1 MADVE
6 EQQLP
11 AAGDVDFTLKK
22 KKKKSSSK
30 TADAAA
36 TPAAE
41 EDELMADLGKKK
53 KKKSKSTTADDA
65 EGAPAAEGEGI
76 DGSAFEFKKK
86 KKKKSKSAATDFDA
100 ALEEAGVDA
109 DEKAAATPAA
119 APASG
124 EQLGINDRGERDFSY
139 NELLVKFFQVLRDNN
154 PDLASDRSGVKYKI
168 PPPQMI
174 RDGKKSIFAN
184 IKEISDRMHR
194 PTEHV
199 IQFLF
204 AELGTSGSVDGTQ
217 RLVIKGRYMQK
228 QLETVLRKYITEYV
242 SCKTCKSIN
251 TKLSKENRIYFLEC
265 NSCGSRRSVA
275 SIKTG
280 YQAIIRRPR

>member
-1 MADVE
+1 MADIE
-6 EQQLP
+6 EQQAP
-11 AAGDVDFTLKK
+11 AAELDFTLKK
-22 KKKKSSSK
+22 KKKKSSSSTK
-30 TADAAA
+30 TADAA
-36 TPAAE
+36 PV
-41 EDELMADLGKKK
+41 EDEASDLMADLAKKK
-53 KKKSKSTTADDA
+53 KKKSKSTEETTEA
-65 EGAPAAEGEGI
+65 GEGE
-76 DGSAFEFKKK
+76 DVDAAAFDFKKK
-86 KKKKSKSAATDFDA
+86 KKKKKAASAATDFDA
-100 ALEEAGVDA
+100 ALEEAGVNED
-109 DEKAAATPAA
+109 DKEKPAA
-119 APASG
+119 APTVASG
-124 EQLGINDRGERDFSY
+124 EQLGVNERGERDFSY
-139 NELLVKFFQVLRDNN
+139 NELLVKFFAVLRDNN

-168 PPPQMI
+168 PPPNVL

-204 AELGTSGSVDGTQ
+204 AELGTSGSVDGTA

-228 QLETVLRKYITEYV
+228 QIETVLRKYITEYV
-242 SCKTCKSIN
+242 SCKTCKSIS

>member
-1 MADVE
+1 MSDVDSV
-6 EQQLP
+6 P
-11 AAGDVDFTLKK
+11 AAELDLTLKK

-30 TADAAA
+30 KEASPDDVDQVTD
-36 TPAAE
+36 
-41 EDELMADLGKKK
+41 LMNDLSTKKK
-53 KKKSKSTTADDA
+53 KKKSSSSKEEAGDEAEAGGDA
-65 EGAPAAEGEGI
+65 P
-76 DGSAFEFKKK
+76 DFEFKKK

-100 ALEEAGVDA
+100 QLEEAGVKEDKQSQQSQA
-109 DEKAAATPAA
+109 KAEEHL
-119 APASG
+119 SVN
-124 EQLGINDRGERDFSY
+124 ERGERDFTY
-139 NELLVKFFQVLRDNN
+139 EELLTRFFKILRDNN
-154 PDLASDRSGVKYKI
+154 PELASDRTGQKYKI
-168 PPPQMI
+168 SPPSVI

-204 AELGTSGSVDGTQ
+204 AELGTSGSVDGSA
-217 RLVIKGRYMQK
+217 RLVIKGRYMPK

-242 SCKTCKSIN
+242 LCKTCKSIN

>member
-1 MADVE
+1 MSDVDSV
-6 EQQLP
+6 P
-11 AAGDVDFTLKK
+11 AAELDLTLKK

-30 TADAAA
+30 KEASPDDVDQVTD
-36 TPAAE
+36 
-41 EDELMADLGKKK
+41 LMNDLSTKKK
-53 KKKSKSTTADDA
+53 KKKSSSSKEEAGDEAEAGGDA
-65 EGAPAAEGEGI
+65 P
-76 DGSAFEFKKK
+76 DFEFKKK

-100 ALEEAGVDA
+100 QLEEAGVKEDKQSQQSQA
-109 DEKAAATPAA
+109 KTEEHL
-119 APASG
+119 SVN
-124 EQLGINDRGERDFSY
+124 ERGERDFTY
-139 NELLVKFFQVLRDNN
+139 EELLTRFFKILRDNN
-154 PDLASDRSGVKYKI
+154 PELASDRTGQKYKI
-168 PPPQMI
+168 PPPSVI

-204 AELGTSGSVDGTQ
+204 AELGTSGSVDGSA
-217 RLVIKGRYMQK
+217 RLVIKGRYMPK

-242 SCKTCKSIN
+242 LCKTCKSIN

>member
-1 MADVE
+1 MSDVDSV
-6 EQQLP
+6 P
-11 AAGDVDFTLKK
+11 AAELDLTLKK

-30 TADAAA
+30 KEASPDDVDQVTD
-36 TPAAE
+36 
-41 EDELMADLGKKK
+41 LMNDLSTKKK
-53 KKKSKSTTADDA
+53 KKKSSSSKEEAGDDADATADGDA
-65 EGAPAAEGEGI
+65 P
-76 DGSAFEFKKK
+76 DFEFKKK
-86 KKKKSKSAATDFDA
+86 KKKKSKSAASDFDA
-100 ALEEAGVDA
+100 QLKEAGVKE
-109 DEKAAATPAA
+109 EKQSQQSQTKTEEYL
-119 APASG
+119 SVN
-124 EQLGINDRGERDFSY
+124 ERGEKDFTY
-139 NELLVKFFQVLRDNN
+139 EELLSKFFTILRDNN
-154 PDLASDRSGVKYKI
+154 PELASDRTGQKYKI
-168 PPPQMI
+168 PPPSVI

-204 AELGTSGSVDGTQ
+204 AELGTSGSVDGSA
-217 RLVIKGRYMQK
+217 RLVIKGRYMPK

-242 SCKTCKSIN
+242 LCKTCKSIN

>member
-1 MADVE
+1 MADIE
-6 EQQLP
+6 EQQQ
-11 AAGDVDFTLKK
+11 AAAADLDFSLKK
-22 KKKKSSSK
+22 KKKKSPSTK
-30 TADAAA
+30 IDDAVDEV
-36 TPAAE
+36 TDLIAE
-41 EDELMADLGKKK
+41 LGAKKK
-53 KKKSKSTTADDA
+53 KKKVKSTEEGGDEAGAEEDAD
-65 EGAPAAEGEGI
+65 PASF
-76 DGSAFEFKKK
+76 DFKKK
-86 KKKKSKSAATDFDA
+86 KKKKKAASAATDFDA
-100 ALEEAGVDA
+100 QLEEAGLHE
-109 DEKAAATPAA
+109 DETTREKPATFGANT
-119 APASG
+119 G
-124 EQLGINDRGERDFSY
+124 EQLGVNDRGERDFSY
-139 NELLVKFFQVLRDNN
+139 NELLVKFFTVLRDNN
-154 PDLASDRSGVKYKI
+154 PDLATDRNGVKYKI
-168 PPPQMI
+168 PPPSMI

-204 AELGTSGSVDGTQ
+204 AELGTSGSVDGSA

>member
-1 MADVE
+1 MSDVDSV
-6 EQQLP
+6 P
-11 AAGDVDFTLKK
+11 AAELDLTLKK

-30 TADAAA
+30 KEASPDDVDQVTD
-36 TPAAE
+36 
-41 EDELMADLGKKK
+41 LMNDLSTKKK
-53 KKKSKSTTADDA
+53 KKKSSSSKEEAGDEAEAGGDA
-65 EGAPAAEGEGI
+65 P
-76 DGSAFEFKKK
+76 DFEFKKK

-100 ALEEAGVDA
+100 QLEEAGVKEDKQSQQSQA
-109 DEKAAATPAA
+109 KAEEHL
-119 APASG
+119 SVN
-124 EQLGINDRGERDFSY
+124 ERGERDFTY
-139 NELLVKFFQVLRDNN
+139 EELLTRFFKILRDNN
-154 PDLASDRSGVKYKI
+154 PELASDHTGQKYKI
-168 PPPQMI
+168 PPLSVI

-204 AELGTSGSVDGTQ
+204 AELGTSGSVDGSA
-217 RLVIKGRYMQK
+217 RLVIKGRYMPK

-242 SCKTCKSIN
+242 LCKTCKSIN

>member
-6 EQQLP
+6 AQQLP
-11 AAGDVDFTLKK
+11 VAGDVDFSLKK

-30 TADAAA
+30 VTDAAGDS
-36 TPAAE
+36 PAPQ
-41 EDELMADLGKKK
+41 EDEIMADLGKKK
-53 KKKSKSTTADDA
+53 KKKSKSATEDADVAVGDDG
-65 EGAPAAEGEGI
+65 EAA
-76 DGSAFEFKKK
+76 AFEFKK

-100 ALEEAGVDA
+100 ALKEAGVSAED
-109 DEKAAATPAA
+109 KAAAAA
-119 APASG
+119 AADAAASG
-124 EQLGINDRGERDFSY
+124 EQLAVNERGERDFSY
-139 NELLVKFFQVLRDNN
+139 NELLTKFFQVLRDNN

-168 PPPQMI
+168 PPPQMV

-204 AELGTSGSVDGTQ
+204 AELGTSGSVDGSQ

-251 TKLSKENRIYFLEC
+251 TKLSKENRLYFLEC

>member
-1 MADVE
+1 MSDVDSV
-6 EQQLP
+6 P
-11 AAGDVDFTLKK
+11 AAELDLTLKK

-30 TADAAA
+30 KEASTDDVDQV
-36 TPAAE
+36 T
-41 EDELMADLGKKK
+41 DLINDLSTKKK
-53 KKKSKSTTADDA
+53 KKKSSSKEDAGDDA
-65 EGAPAAEGEGI
+65 DAAAAEG
-76 DGSAFEFKKK
+76 DAPDFEFKKK
-86 KKKKSKSAATDFDA
+86 KKKKSKSVAADFDA
-100 ALEEAGVDA
+100 QLKEAGVKEDKQSQQSQSA
-109 DEKAAATPAA
+109 EDYLSVNERGEKDFTY
-119 APASG
+119 
-124 EQLGINDRGERDFSY
+124 EQLLS
-139 NELLVKFFQVLRDNN
+139 KFFTILRDNN
-154 PDLASDRSGVKYKI
+154 PDLASDRTGQKYKI
-168 PPPQMI
+168 PPPSVI

-204 AELGTSGSVDGTQ
+204 AELGTSGSVDGSS
-217 RLVIKGRYMQK
+217 RLVIKGRYMPK

-275 SIKTG
+275 SIKVG

>member
-1 MADVE
+1 MSDVDSV
-6 EQQLP
+6 P
-11 AAGDVDFTLKK
+11 AAELDLTLKK

-30 TADAAA
+30 KEASPDDVDQVTD
-36 TPAAE
+36 
-41 EDELMADLGKKK
+41 LMNDLSTKKK
-53 KKKSKSTTADDA
+53 KKKSSSSKEEAGDEAEAGGDA
-65 EGAPAAEGEGI
+65 P
-76 DGSAFEFKKK
+76 DFEFKKK

-100 ALEEAGVDA
+100 QLEEAGVKEDKQSQQSQT
-109 DEKAAATPAA
+109 KAEEHL
-119 APASG
+119 SVN
-124 EQLGINDRGERDFSY
+124 ERGERDFTY
-139 NELLVKFFQVLRDNN
+139 EELLTRFFKILRDNN
-154 PDLASDRSGVKYKI
+154 PELASDRTGQKYKI
-168 PPPQMI
+168 PPPSVI

-204 AELGTSGSVDGTQ
+204 AELGTSGSVDGSA
-217 RLVIKGRYMQK
+217 RLVIKGRYMPK

-242 SCKTCKSIN
+242 LCKTCKSIN

>member
-1 MADVE
+1 MSDVDSV
-6 EQQLP
+6 P
-11 AAGDVDFTLKK
+11 AAELDLTLKK

-30 TADAAA
+30 KEASPDDVDQVTD
-36 TPAAE
+36 
-41 EDELMADLGKKK
+41 LMNDLSTKKK
-53 KKKSKSTTADDA
+53 KKKSSSSKEEAGDEAEAGGDA
-65 EGAPAAEGEGI
+65 P
-76 DGSAFEFKKK
+76 DFEFKKK

-100 ALEEAGVDA
+100 QLEEAGVKEDKQSQQSQA
-109 DEKAAATPAA
+109 KAEEHL
-119 APASG
+119 SVN
-124 EQLGINDRGERDFSY
+124 ERGERDFTY
-139 NELLVKFFQVLRDNN
+139 EELLTRFFKILRDNN
-154 PDLASDRSGVKYKI
+154 PELASDRTGQKYKI
-168 PPPQMI
+168 PPPSVI

-204 AELGTSGSVDGTQ
+204 AELGTSGSVDGSA
-217 RLVIKGRYMQK
+217 RLVIKGRYMPK

-242 SCKTCKSIN
+242 LCKTCKSIN

>member
-1 MADVE
+1 MSDVDSV
-6 EQQLP
+6 P
-11 AAGDVDFTLKK
+11 AAELDLTLKK

-30 TADAAA
+30 KEASPDDVDQVTD
-36 TPAAE
+36 
-41 EDELMADLGKKK
+41 LMNDLSTKKK
-53 KKKSKSTTADDA
+53 KKKSSSSKEEAGDEA
-65 EGAPAAEGEGI
+65 EAGGDVP
-76 DGSAFEFKKK
+76 DFEFKKK

-100 ALEEAGVDA
+100 QLEEAGVKEDKQSQQSQA
-109 DEKAAATPAA
+109 KAEEHL
-119 APASG
+119 SVN
-124 EQLGINDRGERDFSY
+124 ERGERDFTY
-139 NELLVKFFQVLRDNN
+139 EELLTRFFKILRDNN
-154 PDLASDRSGVKYKI
+154 PELASDRTGQKYKI
-168 PPPQMI
+168 PPPSVI

-204 AELGTSGSVDGTQ
+204 AELGTSGSVDGSA
-217 RLVIKGRYMQK
+217 RLVIKGRYMPK

-242 SCKTCKSIN
+242 LCKTCKSIN

>member
-1 MADVE
+1 MADIE
-6 EQQLP
+6 EQQAS
-11 AAGDVDFTLKK
+11 AAELDFTLKK
-22 KKKKSSSK
+22 KKKKSTSSTK
-30 TADAAA
+30 TAD
-36 TPAAE
+36 PAAPV
-41 EDELMADLGKKK
+41 EDEASDLMADLAKKK
-53 KKKSKSTTADDA
+53 KKKTKSTEEPA
-65 EGAPAAEGEGI
+65 EAGEGE
-76 DGSAFEFKKK
+76 DVDAAAFDFKKK
-86 KKKKSKSAATDFDA
+86 KKKKKAVSAATDFDA
-100 ALEEAGVDA
+100 ALEEAGVNED
-109 DEKAAATPAA
+109 DKEKAAPAGGA
-119 APASG
+119 AASG
-124 EQLGINDRGERDFSY
+124 EQLSVNERGERDFSY
-139 NELLVKFFQVLRDNN
+139 NELLVKFFAVLRDNN

-168 PPPQMI
+168 PPPNVL

-204 AELGTSGSVDGTQ
+204 AELGTSGSVDGTA

-228 QLETVLRKYITEYV
+228 QIETVLRKYITEYV
-242 SCKTCKSIN
+242 SCKTCKSIS

>member
-1 MADVE
+1 MSDVDSV
-6 EQQLP
+6 P
-11 AAGDVDFTLKK
+11 AAELDLTLKK

-30 TADAAA
+30 KETSTDDVDQV
-36 TPAAE
+36 T
-41 EDELMADLGKKK
+41 DLINDLSTKKK
-53 KKKSKSTTADDA
+53 KKKSSSKEDAGDDA
-65 EGAPAAEGEGI
+65 DAAAAEG
-76 DGSAFEFKKK
+76 DAPDFEFKKK
-86 KKKKSKSAATDFDA
+86 KKKKSKSVAADFDA
-100 ALEEAGVDA
+100 QLKEAGVKE
-109 DEKAAATPAA
+109 EKQSQQLQSAEDYLSVNERGEKDFTY
-119 APASG
+119 
-124 EQLGINDRGERDFSY
+124 EQLLS
-139 NELLVKFFQVLRDNN
+139 KFFTILRDNN
-154 PDLASDRSGVKYKI
+154 PDLASDRTGQKYKI
-168 PPPQMI
+168 PPPSVI

-204 AELGTSGSVDGTQ
+204 AELGTSGSVDGSS
-217 RLVIKGRYMQK
+217 RLVIKGRYMPK

-275 SIKTG
+275 SIKVG

>member
-1 MADVE
+1 MADTVDQQPVE
-6 EQQLP
+6 L
-11 AAGDVDFTLKK
+11 DISLKK
-22 KKKKSSSK
+22 KKKKSSSSK
-30 TADAAA
+30 SADAPAA
-36 TPAAE
+36 T
-41 EDELMADLGKKK
+41 DDVNDLMAELATKKK
-53 KKKSKSTTADDA
+53 KKKSK
-65 EGAPAAEGEGI
+65 PAAEEEGGA
-76 DGSAFEFKKK
+76 DDEADPAVFDFKKK
-86 KKKKSKSAATDFDA
+86 KKKKKAVTAADDFDA
-100 ALEEAGVDA
+100 ALEEAGVNGDDA
-109 DEKAAATPAA
+109 DKENVPAKS
-119 APASG
+119 ASG
-124 EQLGINDRGERDFSY
+124 EQIGVNALGERDLTY
-139 NELLVKFFQVLRDNN
+139 GELLTTFFKVLRDNN
-154 PDLASDRSGVKYKI
+154 PELASDRSGIKYKI
-168 PPPQMI
+168 PPPEMV

-184 IKEISDRMHR
+184 IKEISERMHR

-228 QLETVLRKYITEYV
+228 QLETVLRKYISEYV

-251 TKLSKENRIYFLEC
+251 TKLSKENRLYFMEC

>member
-1 MADVE
+1 MTDIQDQSA
-6 EQQLP
+6 P
-11 AAGDVDFTLKK
+11 AAELDFTLKK
-22 KKKKSSSK
+22 KKKKST
-30 TADAAA
+30 TAPTA
-36 TPAAE
+36 TSE
-41 EDELMADLGKKK
+41 ESNEVSDLMADLALKK
-53 KKKSKSTTADDA
+53 KKKSSKSSKSAEEAGEIVDSDDF
-65 EGAPAAEGEGI
+65 
-76 DGSAFEFKKK
+76 DFKKK
-86 KKKKSKSAATDFDA
+86 KKKKKTATASAAADFDA
-100 ALEEAGVDA
+100 QLEEAGVNEESSKSNAEGTASAASTDA
-109 DEKAAATPAA
+109 
-119 APASG
+119 S
-124 EQLGINDRGERDFSY
+124 LGVNDRGERDLSY
-139 NELLVKFFQVLRDNN
+139 NELLGRFFQILRDNN

-168 PPPQMI
+168 PPPSMI

-204 AELGTSGSVDGTQ
+204 AELGTSGSVDGSQ

>member
-1 MADVE
+1 MSDVDSV
-6 EQQLP
+6 P
-11 AAGDVDFTLKK
+11 AAELDLTLKK

-30 TADAAA
+30 KEASPDDVDQVTD
-36 TPAAE
+36 
-41 EDELMADLGKKK
+41 LMNDLSTKKK
-53 KKKSKSTTADDA
+53 KKKSSSKEEAGDDA
-65 EGAPAAEGEGI
+65 DAAAADGDAP
-76 DGSAFEFKKK
+76 DFEFKKK
-86 KKKKSKSAATDFDA
+86 KKKKAKSAASDFDA
-100 ALEEAGVDA
+100 QLKEAGVKE
-109 DEKAAATPAA
+109 EKSSQQSQTKTEEHL
-119 APASG
+119 SVN
-124 EQLGINDRGERDFSY
+124 ERGEKDFTY
-139 NELLVKFFQVLRDNN
+139 EELLTKFFTILRDNN
-154 PDLASDRSGVKYKI
+154 PELASDRTGQKYKI
-168 PPPQMI
+168 PPPSVI

-204 AELGTSGSVDGTQ
+204 AELGTSGSVDGSA
-217 RLVIKGRYMQK
+217 RLVIKGRYMPK

-242 SCKTCKSIN
+242 LCKTCKSIN